1 MTTTSFLPRSAA
13 APPLDDDDLLFE
25 ILLRLPPQP
34 SSLPRA
40 SLVCRRWRS
49 LLSDPAFRRRFRIH
63 HRRSPPLLGFI
74 DANQGITFQ
83 PALDAPDRLP
93 RGHFSLNLDDRYM
106 TLGWRHGLALFFLPI
121 PLQVVVWDPVAGVQH
136 RLAVPP
142 GFGFHPLENPINGTV
157 LRAAGDIDH
166 FQVVL
171 VSSDGKQ
178 PRRALARV
186 YSSET
191 GVWGDSISCP
201 VPLVSMVHIGEPAVL
216 AGNCIYWLV
225 SASNILEFDLER
237 QTLAVTLLPAQVLTS
252 RNRHVSVIRVE
263 GGEMGLLVVSGF
275 IAQLWKRETDS
286 HGDVSWSIGR
296 TIELDK
302 LLPRN
307 SEKEPPNMIGY
318 AEENNVAFFWTVGG
332 VFMVHLESLQLKK
345 LPVTGIAYRYYP
357 FEIVYTP
364 GIGGGH
370 EGVEVVRH
378 LWWTRWR
385 QYIRQLFS

>member
-1 MTTTSFLPRSAA
+1 MTTTSSLPRSAA
-13 APPLDDDDLLFE
+13 APPLDDDDLLSE

-49 LLSDPAFRRRFRIH
+49 LLSHPAFRRRFRIH
-63 HRRSPPLLGFI
+63 HHRSPPLLGFI

-93 RGHFSLNLDDRYM
+93 RGHFSLKLDDRYM

-121 PLQVVVWDPVAGVQH
+121 SLQVVVWDPVAGVQH
-136 RLAVPP
+136 RLDVPP
-142 GFGFHPLENPINGTV
+142 GFGFHPLENPIDGTV
-157 LRAAGDIDH
+157 LRAAGEIDH

-178 PRRALARV
+178 PRRALACV

-201 VPLVSMVHIGEPAVL
+201 LPLGTMVHIGDPAVL
-216 AGNCIYWLV
+216 AGDCIYWLI
-225 SASNILEFDLER
+225 SASNILEFDLDRES
-237 QTLAVTLLPAQVLTS
+237 LAVTLLPAQVLAS
-252 RNRHVSVIRVE
+252 RNRNVAVMRAE
-263 GGEMGLLVVSGF
+263 GGGMGLLVVSGF
-275 IAQLWKRETDS
+275 IAQLWKRRQTGMALF
-286 HGDVSWSIGR
+286 HGSLEELLNW
-296 TIELDK
+296 TIL
-302 LLPRN
+302 
-307 SEKEPPNMIGY
+307 
-318 AEENNVAFFWTVGG
+318 G

-345 LPVTGIAYRYYP
+345 LSVTGIAYRYYP
-357 FEIVYTP
+357 FETVYTP
-364 GIGGGH
+364 DIGGGH
-370 EGVEVVRH
+370 EGAEVVRH

-385 QYIRQLFS
+385 LYIRRLFS

>member
-13 APPLDDDDLLFE
+13 APPLDDDDLLSE

-93 RGHFSLNLDDRYM
+93 RGHFSLDLHDRYM

-121 PLQVVVWDPVAGVQH
+121 SLQVVVWDPVAGVQH
-136 RLAVPP
+136 RLAVPR

-157 LRAAGDIDH
+157 LRAAGEIDH

-178 PRRALARV
+178 PRRALGRV

-191 GVWGDSISCP
+191 GVWGDTISCP
-201 VPLVSMVHIGEPAVL
+201 VPLVSMVHLGEPAVL
-216 AGNCIYWLV
+216 AGDCIYWCLPAALAMSWLCGQRVVGWV
-225 SASNILEFDLER
+225 SSSCQASSPNFGRGR
-237 QTLAVTLLPAQVLTS
+237 QTVMAMFLGAVEELLNWTS
-252 RNRHVSVIRVE
+252 YFPQIQR
-263 GGEMGLLVVSGF
+263 
-275 IAQLWKRETDS
+275 KS
-286 HGDVSWSIGR
+286 HRI
-296 TIELDK
+296 
-302 LLPRN
+302 
-307 SEKEPPNMIGY
+307 
-318 AEENNVAFFWTVGG
+318 
-332 VFMVHLESLQLKK
+332 
-345 LPVTGIAYRYYP
+345 
-357 FEIVYTP
+357 
-364 GIGGGH
+364 
-370 EGVEVVRH
+370 
-378 LWWTRWR
+378 
-385 QYIRQLFS
+385 

>member
-1 MTTTSFLPRSAA
+1 
-13 APPLDDDDLLFE
+13 
-25 ILLRLPPQP
+25 
-34 SSLPRA
+34 
-40 SLVCRRWRS
+40 
-49 LLSDPAFRRRFRIH
+49 
-63 HRRSPPLLGFI
+63 
-74 DANQGITFQ
+74 
-83 PALDAPDRLP
+83 
-93 RGHFSLNLDDRYM
+93 
-106 TLGWRHGLALFFLPI
+106 
-121 PLQVVVWDPVAGVQH
+121 
-136 RLAVPP
+136 
-142 GFGFHPLENPINGTV
+142 
-157 LRAAGDIDH
+157 
-166 FQVVL
+166 
-171 VSSDGKQ
+171 
-178 PRRALARV
+178 
-186 YSSET
+186 
-191 GVWGDSISCP
+191 
-201 VPLVSMVHIGEPAVL
+201 MVHIGEPAVL

-370 EGVEVVRH
+370 EGAKVGRH

>member
-13 APPLDDDDLLFE
+13 APPLDDDDLLSE

-157 LRAAGDIDH
+157 LPAAGDIDH

-171 VSSDGKQ
+171 
-178 PRRALARV
+178 
-186 YSSET
+186 
-191 GVWGDSISCP
+191 
-201 VPLVSMVHIGEPAVL
+201 
-216 AGNCIYWLV
+216 
-225 SASNILEFDLER
+225 
-237 QTLAVTLLPAQVLTS
+237 VLTS

-385 QYIRQLFS
+385 RYIRQLFS